1 MGYCGFEIITTYLIN
16 GNFVS
21 GLWCITAYHVHV
33 AYFSSP
39 EGMCDMETRNVA
51 AIAAAEKDINHH

>member
-1 MGYCGFEIITTYLIN
+1 MDLIHA
-16 GNFVS
+16 V
-21 GLWCITAYHVHV
+21 TAYHV